1 MPPDHADSFADTWAY
16 LKTELRWLDQV
27 LMLAVTRQRKETTE
41 IERITHSKA
50 DRATSAWWKGI
61 ISTEG
66 KAVYD
71 EHRQPTATG
80 AKVNYQ
86 QQLEGKIQ
94 ASLKQGV
101 GLGLPIL
108 RDRLGLTLFEKNL
121 VLLSLAPE
129 INRRYARLYR
139 YLQGDDPALKTDL
152 PTIDLVLRL
161 LCRNDEEW
169 RAARDRLVS
178 TSPLLHYNLLQLD
191 AAPADS
197 WLNGSLK
204 LAEPLVSYLLA
215 EQPTRPDLERLL
227 RRSQPQPLPLLQ
239 QTVLATEWSDLVLPE
254 PLLASLQYL
263 AQQLQGQR
271 LACEKWGFQTV
282 SAGID
287 PGKLVWLI
295 GSSGTG
301 KTIAAHAIAR
311 SLHTPLAQVDLAQ
324 LSPDQHPQLLQEILT
339 KNPKILL
346 LKSAHLWFGR
356 SSCLS
361 SSQIHQ
367 FLAKRQQDTSLTL
380 LSTHSINRIQVVW
393 RQQADQIL
401 TFAKPTPA
409 ERQRLWQ
416 QAFPAE
422 IPLSPDLDWQT
433 LAQNWSLT
441 GKEILTIAQDAICY
455 AAAIEA
461 PTIEMSHILQALSQ
475 RGKRVN
481 PQPALKP
488 LPSPPP
494 PAPPTE
500 TTAKRRS
507 RRSTRTQATLTT
519 PDLAQPEAVQPEAIQ
534 PEAASP
540 ELADPKLADPKL
552 ADPELAQPEDPQPEL
567 TQPKAEKSTKT
578 SKSAKRTVKS
588 TKKPDTP

>member
-1 MPPDHADSFADTWAY
+1 MPPDHADGFADNWAY

-41 IERITHSKA
+41 IERVTHSKA

-71 EHRQPTATG
+71 EHRQPTASG

-94 ASLKQGV
+94 ASSKQGV

-178 TSPLLHYNLLQLD
+178 TSPLLHYNLLQL
-191 AAPADS
+191 AASPADS

-204 LAEPLVSYLLA
+204 LAEPLVSYLLS
-215 EQPTRPDLERLL
+215 EHPTRQELEHLL
-227 RRSQPQPLPLLQ
+227 RRSQPLPLPLLK
-239 QTVLATEWSDLVLPE
+239 QTVLATEWSDLVLPA

-263 AQQLQGQR
+263 AQQIQGYR
-271 LACEKWGFQTV
+271 LASEKWGFQTV

-295 GSSGTG
+295 GPSGTG
-301 KTIAAHAIAR
+301 KTIAANTLAR

-339 KNPKILL
+339 KNPKVLL
-346 LKSAHLWFGR
+346 LKSAHLWFGKT
-356 SSCLS
+356 SYLS
-361 SSQIHQ
+361 SPQLQQ
-367 FLAKRQQDTSLTL
+367 FFAKRQQDASLTL
-380 LSTHSINRIQVVW
+380 LSTPQANRIQVMW

-401 TFAKPTPA
+401 TFAKPTPTD
-409 ERQRLWQ
+409 RQRLWQ

-422 IPLSPDLDWQT
+422 IPLSPDLDWQI

-441 GKEILTIAQDAICY
+441 GKEIFTIAQDAICY

-461 PTIEMSHILQALSQ
+461 PTIEMSHVLQALSQ

-488 LPSPPP
+488 LPVPPP
-494 PAPPTE
+494 PAPPAQ

-507 RRSTRTQATLTT
+507 RRSHRSQATLT
-519 PDLAQPEAVQPEAIQ
+519 P
-534 PEAASP
+534 P
-540 ELADPKLADPKL
+540 ELASPDAAPPELAE
-552 ADPELAQPEDPQPEL
+552 PELAQSEAAPPEL
-567 TQPKAEKSTKT
+567 APPDTAKSTKT
-578 SKSAKRTVKS
+578 GKSAKRTVKS